1 MSGWPWLF
9 AVAAVAY
16 VVGILIQVLLA
27 GAAVFEMMDFV
38 SHAGLGWMLSIAPL
52 LLIPLAI
59 LARSGSG
66 TILLTIALAV
76 DAVIQPE
83 LALARKDAPL
93 VAALHPLNAMLLFT
107 LAVLIAVRAVALAR
121 EPHRSAAPAPPEAAL
136 PTAPPGT
143 AVPTPPVTD

>member
-1 MSGWPWLF
+1 MSEWRWLF
-9 AVAAVAY
+9 AAAAVAY
-16 VVGILIQVLLA
+16 VIGILIQVLLA
-27 GAAVFEMMDFV
+27 GAAVFEMTDFV
-38 SHAGLGWMLSIAPL
+38 SHAGLGWMLGSAPL
-52 LLIPLAI
+52 LIIPLAI

-66 TILLTIALAV
+66 TILLTIALAL
-76 DAVIQPE
+76 DAAIQPE

-121 EPHRSAAPAPPEAAL
+121 EPHRSAAVAPPEAAL
-136 PTAPPGT
+136 PAPPGT